1 MGEESQTIDSQMV
14 NLRTPLVLLLCAS
27 VGVHA
32 GVSLEDLVTMV
43 PQGGLVNTWL
53 YETAPKSGVLCINTT
68 NAHRHQLQP
77 QRHQLQTDPCTDTI
91 EMPDRLDGGGKE
103 KFMSFGLKKADK
115 IYHAGISIDNI
126 NSYNLTVT
134 PEPGSSGIMASNS
147 RAADLLNPDKDPMKA
162 HICTSPNRS
171 RYSTLCE
178 GKLDGSSGVAGYRVY
193 ATIRKEKASL
203 MNFSL
208 ISNDV
213 LMTYQGKLSVV
224 KISMCYGVL
233 YQFTHD
239 PICPPIS
246 QLQDY
251 KCKTDDKG
259 REKEGWAEKCGP
271 DSKCNHARPP
281 SVPQGSTCAS
291 KKTFVLQ
298 ECYLERKENLG
309 EPKHGDLGEKTG
321 GRRRRR
327 TKKTKKTKE
336 PTKEPTK
343 APTNWIGFR
352 KPCPP
357 LILDALQNAAAQRV

>member
-68 NAHRHQLQP
+68 SAQ
-77 QRHQLQTDPCTDTI
+77 DPCTDTI
-91 EMPDRLDGGGKE
+91 DMDGKAY
-103 KFMSFGLKKADK
+103 MSFGLKRADK
-115 IYHAGISIDNI
+115 IIASPTYIDNI
-126 NSYNLTVT
+126 RSYNLTLV

-162 HICTSPNRS
+162 HICTSPN
-171 RYSTLCE
+171 STLCA
-178 GKLDGSSGVAGYRVY
+178 GKLDGDSGIVGYSVY
-193 ATIRKEKASL
+193 ATIRKEKDSL
-203 MNFSL
+203 MTFSL
-208 ISNDV
+208 MENDV
-213 LMTYQGKLSVV
+213 LETYQGKLSVV

-233 YQFTHD
+233 YQFTND
-239 PICPPIS
+239 PICPS
-246 QLQDY
+246 LETLQD
-251 KCKTDDKG
+251 DSG
-259 REKEGWAEKCGP
+259 RRNTGP
-271 DSKCNHARPP
+271 HAKCNYKRP
-281 SVPQGSTCAS
+281 SATPQGSTCAS